1 MTPATRHDF
10 LYGDPK
16 RVRAARVQARA
27 RMDNRRLAQLLTFGG
42 GMVWH
47 YENAPLTRRTPL
59 TKDELREIAILVL
72 AEEIAR
78 QTRPESA
85 LAVAATPHEIA
96 RALYLLGWDPPA
108 GYGLGSAA

>member
-1 MTPATRHDF
+1 M
-10 LYGDPK
+10 
-16 RVRAARVQARA
+16 
-27 RMDNRRLAQLLTFGG
+27 M
-42 GMVWH
+42 
-47 YENAPLTRRTPL
+47 TPL

-72 AEEIAR
+72 SEEIAR

>member
-1 MTPATRHDF
+1 MTPATRHNF

-47 YENAPLTRRTPL
+47 YENASLTGVVPYSC
-59 TKDELREIAILVL
+59 
-72 AEEIAR
+72 EENANGA
-78 QTRPESA
+78 TR
-85 LAVAATPHEIA
+85 
-96 RALYLLGWDPPA
+96 
-108 GYGLGSAA
+108 